1 MTYLY
6 SLRDDSSAVLSMS
19 RIEIERTRTAHA
31 LLLRLLLLLLSAHQ
45 VRAELT
51 AADVL
56 YAPSSSCAAL
66 PSSCLPGQCKEQ
78 RERRVACL
86 ATEAQLVHNRTL
98 ETVLGG
104 LPTVLDFGA
113 QANTSVD
120 DTESFSFGL
129 ASHPTL
135 RVPPGTYRI
144 DGTIALPQ
152 RTELILDAGA
162 SLVRYN
168 VTLNG
173 TVNTDPIVRFYSHSA
188 ALSGSGSLVSQV
200 ASPRGIVN
208 FGPHNLTYRASNI
221 EYNRLSGVFVSGAGC
236 SFDAKGRDTDTS
248 VRGSR
253 GVCFDSGEA
262 LGGGGSCYQNAVR
275 DVTVVDVDTGI
286 YFGQEANANSASGV
300 MFYRIGQYSYLFNH
314 NSENTIQGGT

>member
-1 MTYLY
+1 MCAACCPHSPRAML
-6 SLRDDSSAVLSMS
+6 
-19 RIEIERTRTAHA
+19 IA
-31 LLLRLLLLLLSAHQ
+31 LMASLLSA
-45 VRAELT
+45 AENASPHLT
-51 AADVL
+51 AADDVV
-56 YAPSSSCAAL
+56 YAPPSSCAAL
-66 PSSCLPGQCKEQ
+66 PSNCLPGQCKEQ
-78 RERRVACL
+78 RVERAACL
-86 ATEAQLVHNRTL
+86 ATEARLLHNRTL
-98 ETVLGG
+98 TSVLAD

-113 QANTSVD
+113 QANASVD
-120 DTESFSFGL
+120 DTEAFAFGL
-129 ASHPTL
+129 AAHPTL
-135 RVPPGTYRI
+135 RVPAGTYRV

-152 RTELILDAGA
+152 QRELILDAGA
-162 SLVRYN
+162 VLLRYN
-168 VTLNG
+168 STLDG
-173 TVNTDPIVRFYSHSA
+173 AVNSDPIVRFDSHSA

-221 EYNRLSGVFVSGAGC
+221 EYNRLSGVLISGAGC
-236 SFDAKGRDTDTS
+236 SYDAHGEDTDVS

-275 DVTVVDVDTGI
+275 DVTVVDVDTGV

-314 NSENTIQGGT
+314 NSENTIQGGTCSAS